1 MRVKLFGILQFSLTG
16 FVIVLLSACGS
27 DSSSETKQEEN
38 LARPAKLITIGQTKR
53 DDFLNY
59 PAVIKSLKLRK
70 LSFAVGG
77 VVQDVLVVEA
87 QAVKKGDVLAKLD
100 QRDLQAKIKSAQAQY
115 DNANAEYERAV
126 RLMKGNAISRSDL
139 EKRKS
144 GRDVNKAA
152 LETTQKALEDSVL
165 IAPYDGKISKVSIKK
180 QQNIQV
186 GAQAI
191 DILGDGGLE
200 AVINLPSSI
209 LVKSGD
215 GGEGTAYIVLDA
227 AVGQRIPATFKEIS
241 LEADAATQTYELTFT
256 FNAPEGIIVL
266 PGMNATVWFK
276 DPSKPATAVRSVSIP
291 LTAIATDGDKKYVW
305 VVDQATMKV
314 SKRQVVVAADV
325 GSTITIM
332 NGLKLGETI
341 VSAGISV
348 LSEGMKV
355 TPWLK

>member
-1 MRVKLFGILQFSLTG
+1 MRVKLFGLLRLSLIS
-16 FVIVLLSACGS
+16 FVIVLLSGCDQNNSS
-27 DSSSETKQEEN
+27 DKKQEEP
-38 LARPAKLITIGQTKR
+38 LARPAKLITLGQSER

-77 VVQDVLVVEA
+77 VLEDIFVVEA
-87 QAVKKGDVLAKLD
+87 QAVKKGEILAKLD
-100 QRDLQAKIKSAQAQY
+100 QRDIQAKIKSAQAQY

-144 GRDVNKAA
+144 ARDVNKAA
-152 LETTQKALEDSVL
+152 LETAQKALEDSVL
-165 IAPYDGKISKVSIKK
+165 IAPYDGNISKVAIKK
-180 QQNIQV
+180 QQSIQV

-200 AVINLPSSI
+200 AVINLPASI
-209 LVKSGD
+209 IAKSG
-215 GGEGTAYIVLDA
+215 GSGEKASYIVLDGA
-227 AVGQRIPATFKEIS
+227 AGQRIPATFKEIS

-256 FNAPEGIIVL
+256 FNAPDGIIIL
-266 PGMNATVWFK
+266 PGMNATVWLE
-276 DPSKPATAVRSVSIP
+276 DPSKPATAVHRVSIP
-291 LTAIATDGDKKYVW
+291 LTAVATDGDKKYVW
-305 VVDQATMKV
+305 VVDKTTMTV
-314 SKRQVVVAADV
+314 SKRHVVIAAGV
-325 GSTITIM
+325 GVTITIM
-332 NGLKLGETI
+332 KGLELGETI

-355 TPWLK
+355 TRWSK